1 MAAGTV
7 TITEET
13 HGSLKKIT
21 FAWLS
26 GTGAESGTA
35 SGETTGAYNGVI
47 ERLVT
52 VPGAGADAPT
62 DNYDLTVLDEDD
74 VDVLV
79 GAGANRSTSA
89 TQQVLGSS
97 LGVVANDK
105 LTLNVTNA
113 GDANTGTVYVYLR

>member
-21 FAWLS
+21 FAWVS
-26 GTGAESGTA
+26 GTGAEGGTA
-35 SGETTGAYNGVI
+35 SGTTTKAYTGAL

-52 VPGAGADAPT
+52 VPGAAAEQPT
-62 DNYDLTVLDEDD
+62 NAYDLTLLDEDSA
-74 VDVLV
+74 DVLV
-79 GAGANRSTSA
+79 GAGANRNNAA
-89 TQQVLGSS
+89 TEQVLGSS

-105 LTLNVTNA
+105 LALNVTNA
-113 GDANTGTVYVYLR
+113 GDAKTGTVHVYLR